1 MRILVNICLMLF
13 LTYIFLGISII
24 TAAVL
29 HYPLGE
35 QLPNYDNYLPAVI
48 QYGHL
53 EVTIERNGQEGML
66 YFLIRKSG
74 HFFMY
79 SFASFFLMALIQMK
93 SRMFKVTLVIA
104 CIYALAA
111 IDEMVQAFLPERSSL
126 LMDVVVDGAGGFSG
140 IAFYLMLSILLT
152 RSSSHMNGKVV
163 G

>member
-1 MRILVNICLMLF
+1 MRVLASISLLLF
-13 LTYIFLGISII
+13 LTYIVLGSSII
-24 TAAVL
+24 TAAVF

-35 QLPNYDNYLPAVI
+35 QLPNYDAYLPAVI

-53 EVTIERNGQEGML
+53 EVTIERSGQEGML
-66 YFLIRKSG
+66 YFLLRKSG

-79 SFASFFLMALIQMK
+79 SFASFFLMALIRMK

-104 CIYALAA
+104 SIYALAT

-126 LMDVVVDGAGGFSG
+126 LMDVVVDGAGGFFG
-140 IAFYLMLSILLT
+140 IAFYLMLSFALIKN
-152 RSSSHMNGKVV
+152 SSNMNGKVV